1 MSEITDE
8 WPQRIAVSRW
18 GMVATQHSGATDAGK
33 EILADGGNA
42 VDAAVAS
49 AFALGVCEPQASGL
63 GGQSMILAHLPAI
76 RKTLAIDGSSHAPSR
91 AMVEGFKDK
100 ENRLSGYTATTVPS
114 TPAVLAYMLEQYG
127 SMPLHRVLEP
137 SIRLAKEGYAI
148 TDLQQKLQQ
157 REIKKWEQGNAST
170 LFLKKG
176 KKPYSTGENFI
187 QPVLGSTL
195 SDIAKKGIDY
205 FYRGEIAARIEE
217 DMINN
222 GGYIRRDDLANIPY
236 PIERRPI
243 SGKFESLRVVTFP
256 PPGAG
261 RTLIE
266 MLNILSQFPAKQ
278 RDINSLEGLALLV
291 EIIRRAQLDRID
303 RPFDPNFYPQVQ
315 DRRMLSMEYAKLA
328 AKQMA
333 KRVKRTTGETT
344 HLSVMDDSG
353 NIVALTQ
360 SIERVYGSFNATSDL
375 GFLYNNY
382 MSAFDYSD
390 ITHPHYLR
398 ANGVPW
404 ASVAPTIVFKGKRP
418 IIAIG
423 SPGSERIASS
433 IVQVILRLLDG
444 MPPLE
449 AVTAPRLHCS
459 VGGCVHLEASR
470 FRNDLIPFLKKR
482 GLTIK
487 EKEPFAFYMGCIQMV
502 LKAGKNNFVG
512 IADPRRDGS
521 ASGPEKKP
529 LVKRPFSETESDK
542 VLTDE

>member
-1 MSEITDE
+1 MMDINEQ
-8 WPQRIAVSRW
+8 WPQRIAVSKW
-18 GMVATQHSGATDAGK
+18 GMVATQHSGATEAGK

-42 VDAAVAS
+42 IDAAVAS

-63 GGQSMILAHLPAI
+63 GGQTMILAYIPSI

-91 AMVEGFKDK
+91 AMVEEFKHK
-100 ENRLSGYTATTVPS
+100 ESRLAGYSATTVPS
-114 TPAVLAYMLEQYG
+114 TPAVLSYMLEHYG
-127 SMPLHRVLEP
+127 NMPLHRVLEP
-137 SIRLAKEGYAI
+137 AIHLAEEGYAI
-148 TDLQQKLQQ
+148 TGLQNRLQE
-157 REIKKWEQGNAST
+157 REIEKWNQGNASA
-170 LFLKKG
+170 LFLKNDSI
-176 KKPYSTGENFI
+176 PYSVGDNFK
-187 QPVLGSTL
+187 QPVLAHTL
-195 SDIAKKGIDY
+195 KEIGKQGIDL

-217 DMINN
+217 DMLKND
-222 GGYIRRDDLANIPY
+222 GYIRRDDLANIPY
-236 PIERRPI
+236 PIERRPV

-266 MLNILSQFPAKQ
+266 MLNILSQFTPKQ
-278 RDINSLEGLALLV
+278 RDLNSLEGLALLV

-328 AKQMA
+328 ARQMT
-333 KRVKRTTGETT
+333 KRVRKTGGETT
-344 HLSVMDDSG
+344 HLSVMDEAG
-353 NIVALTQ
+353 NIVSLTQ

-404 ASVAPTIVFKGKRP
+404 ASVAPTIVFKGKKP
-418 IIAIG
+418 VIAVG

-433 IVQVILRLLDG
+433 IAQVILRLLDG

-449 AVTAPRLHCS
+449 AITAPRLHCS

-502 LKAGKNNFVG
+502 LKAGKRGFVG
-512 IADPRRDGS
+512 VADPRRDGS
-521 ASGPEKKP
+521 AAGPDRKP
-529 LVKRPFSETESDK
+529 VVAQPSPEPELDK
-542 VLTDE
+542 VV